1 MNCNHHDGNGCTL
14 GLHGGRPSAGVC
26 KKCESYK
33 GPARGA
39 GDLVEAVTKR
49 TGIKLLVDK
58 VTGNGCGCGKR
69 RDKLNKLIPFR
80 GELDDVQSDN
90 DSAE

>member
-1 MNCNHHDGNGCTL
+1 M
-14 GLHGGRPSAGVC
+14 
-26 KKCESYK
+26 E
-33 GPARGA
+33 PAVTVTYQPKLTNMRGA

-49 TGIKLLVDK
+49 TGIKRLVDK

-69 RDKLNKLIPFR
+69 RDILNKLIPFR
-80 GELDDVQSDN
+80 GEPNGVQSDH